1 MNEMQL
7 RDFLDL
13 FVFDAYLLTM
23 NSSPGH
29 DRIPMAFFSN
39 PGKSQKGRP
48 VSSFGRETTN
58 FE

>member
-13 FVFDAYLLTM
+13 SMFDAYLLTM

-29 DRIPMAFFSN
+29 DGIPVAFFSD
-39 PGKSQKGRP
+39 PDKSQKVGLSP
-48 VSSFGRETTN
+48 HFIMKLQI
-58 FE
+58 